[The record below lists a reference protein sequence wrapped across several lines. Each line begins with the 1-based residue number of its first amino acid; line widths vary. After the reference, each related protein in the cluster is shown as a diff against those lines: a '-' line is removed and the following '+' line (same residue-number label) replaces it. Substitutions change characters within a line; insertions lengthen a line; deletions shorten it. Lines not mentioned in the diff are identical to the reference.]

1 MMTETLAAADDFSD
15 RDAAARDILTQNDRG
30 GYTVPTDGLYPYQWN
45 WDSAFASLGFAEFDL
60 DRAWQ
65 EIETLFSGQ
74 WDNGMVP
81 HIIFHKPD
89 PGYFPGPDVW
99 GCNGPIASSGITQ
112 PPVALSFAT
121 RLLAADPEA
130 GAARFAALYPK
141 MRKWAEWFLKWRC
154 DEKGAIF
161 VIHPWESGRDN
172 APDWDDAM
180 SGIDPQDVGHYER
193 RDTQHVDASMR
204 PTKYDY
210 DRYIWL
216 VQRAKALD
224 WDDAKVAEGNPFK
237 VADPTMHFILMR
249 GLRDLLAAGEAQ
261 DLDTG
266 DMATQLAELEAG
278 AEALWN
284 PGMGYYDSYNC
295 NNGIWS
301 NALSN
306 ASFLCWFGG
315 LDAPHMEQHLARVL
329 DAAPYGVPSLAP
341 FDPRF
346 DAKRYWRGPTWGMMN
361 MMIGEGASE
370 RGVAL
375 GEEVRKRTRE
385 VIGRYGFVEYFDP
398 MTGAAAGGKAF
409 TWTAAVWLAWAGKEG

>member
-1 MMTETLAAADDFSD
+1 MTSETLATDAAVLE
-15 RDAAARDILTQNDRG
+15 RDAEARAILIANDRG
-30 GYTVPTDGLYPYQWN
+30 GYTVPTAGLYPYQWN
-45 WDSAFASLGFAEFDL
+45 WDSAFAALGFARFDL
-60 DRAWQ
+60 ARAWE

-74 WDNGMVP
+74 WDSGMVP
-81 HIIFHKPD
+81 HILFHKPD

-99 GCNGPIASSGITQ
+99 GCSGPIASSGITQ

-121 RLLAADPEA
+121 RLLAADPA
-130 GAARFAALYPK
+130 LGAARFAALYPK
-141 MRKWAEWFLKWRC
+141 MRKWADWFLRWRS

-172 APDWDDAM
+172 APDWDNAM
-180 SGIDPQDVGHYER
+180 EAIDPQGVGYYER

-216 VQRAKALD
+216 VQRAKGLG
-224 WDDAKVAEGNPFK
+224 WDDALMAQDNPFR

-249 GLRDLLAAGEAQ
+249 GVRDLLAAGAAQ
-261 DLDTG
+261 GLDTDG
-266 DMATQLAELEAG
+266 LADQLAALEAG
-278 AEALWN
+278 AQALFN
-284 PGMGYYDSYNC
+284 PGMGFYDSYNC
-295 NNGIWS
+295 ANGIWS
-301 NALSN
+301 NALTN

-315 LDAPHMEQHLARVL
+315 LKAPEMGAHLARVL

-341 FDPRF
+341 FDARF
-346 DAKRYWRGPTWGMMN
+346 DAKRYWRGPTWAMMN

-370 RGVAL
+370 QGIAL
-375 GEEVRKRTRE
+375 GEEVRARTHE
-385 VIGRYGFVEYFDP
+385 VIGKYGFVEYFDP

-409 TWTAAVWLAWAGKEG
+409 TWTAAVWLAWAGQEG

>member
-1 MMTETLAAADDFSD
+1 MMTDTLPTDAAQSD
-15 RDAAARDILTQNDRG
+15 RNEAARAILIANDRG
-30 GYTVPTDGLYPYQWN
+30 GYTVPTAGLYPYQWN
-45 WDSAFASLGFAEFDL
+45 WDSAFASLGFAEFDIS
-60 DRAWQ
+60 RAWQ

-74 WDNGMVP
+74 WDSGMVP
-81 HIIFHKPD
+81 HILFHKPD

-99 GCNGPIASSGITQ
+99 GCAGPIPSSGITQ

-121 RLLAADPEA
+121 RLLRADPEF
-130 GAARFAALYPK
+130 GKDRFAALFSK
-141 MRKWAEWFLKWRC
+141 MRAWGEWFLKWRR

-161 VIHPWESGRDN
+161 VVHPWESGRDN

-180 SGIDPQDVGHYER
+180 SGIDPQDVGFYER

-216 VQRAKALD
+216 VQRAKRLG
-224 WDDAKVAEGNPFK
+224 WDDAAMAEDNPFR
-237 VADPTMHFILMR
+237 VADPTMHFILLR
-249 GLRDLLAAGEAQ
+249 GMRDLLAAGEELG
-261 DLDTG
+261 LDTDG
-266 DMATQLAELEAG
+266 LAGQIAELEAG
-278 AEALWN
+278 AESLWN
-284 PGMGYYDSYNC
+284 PGMGFYDSYNC

-301 NALSN
+301 NALTN
-306 ASFLCWFGG
+306 ASFLCWFAG
-315 LDAPHMEQHLARVL
+315 LSSPHMETHLQRVL

-361 MMIGEGASE
+361 MMIGEGATE
-370 RGVAL
+370 QGFAL

-385 VIGRYGFVEYFDP
+385 VISKYGFVEYFDP
-398 MTGAAAGGKAF
+398 MTGEAAGGKAF